1 MVSNTGAVPASEV
14 VQAYVGF
21 ANSEVD
27 RPVKLLRAFD
37 KVRLEAGASTVVNLS
52 IPISD
57 LAYYNPERKEWVVEA
72 MEYELFVGNSSSE
85 KDLMQTVFELK

>member
-1 MVSNTGAVPASEV
+1 
-14 VQAYVGF
+14 
-21 ANSEVD
+21 
-27 RPVKLLRAFD
+27 
-37 KVRLEAGASTVVNLS
+37 LS

-57 LAYYNPERKEWVVEA
+57 LAYYNPELKEWVVEA